1 MSHSPGSDGQVPHAL
16 NEVNDRIRS
25 LMDEPAS
32 TERAERYRRL
42 LSLWTARSRDDVTKA
57 A

>member
-1 MSHSPGSDGQVPHAL
+1 MSHSPGPDGQVPHAL

-42 LSLWTARSRDDVTKA
+42 LSLWTALSRDDVTKA